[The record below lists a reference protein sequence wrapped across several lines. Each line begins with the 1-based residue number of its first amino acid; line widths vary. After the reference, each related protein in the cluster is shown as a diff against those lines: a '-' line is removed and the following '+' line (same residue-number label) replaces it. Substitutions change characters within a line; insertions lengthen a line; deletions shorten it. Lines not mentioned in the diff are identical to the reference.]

1 MGRELLRRLSL
12 ERMGWVGFE
21 ITTPH
26 TLALQLARLG
36 LDSASLKTLDAFE
49 QQSILDEALD
59 LCISS
64 GDGELGNLS
73 EGVGLREKVYGAI
86 SALRMAGIEVS
97 TLESARLKTLS
108 KRLFLLRMLKR
119 YERLLYERRQADSAV
134 IFQLA
139 LEALETEGNQLPSV
153 LGADRLVLTPGLTT
167 RGLIGRLLAGLQTRG
182 ASVLE
187 TDPVVGIDI
196 PDGILWNRHTE
207 P

>member
-1 MGRELLRRLSL
+1 MSVTSGSSMPHLIHALASEADRNAIARKLIVVPTFGMGRELLRRLSL

-73 EGVGLREKVYGAI
+73 EGVGLGGKVSGAI
-86 SALRMAGIEVS
+86 SARRRAGMEVS

-108 KRLFLLRMLKR
+108 KRLFVLRMLKR
-119 YERLLYERRQADSAV
+119 Y
-134 IFQLA
+134 
-139 LEALETEGNQLPSV
+139 
-153 LGADRLVLTPGLTT
+153 
-167 RGLIGRLLAGLQTRG
+167 
-182 ASVLE
+182 
-187 TDPVVGIDI
+187 
-196 PDGILWNRHTE
+196 
-207 P
+207 